1 MIFHIKGGIKPTK
14 KFNNEGDYMS
24 TSKRITVISSDM
36 KKLKMILKQ
45 IPKDRLPIAQSLYN
59 ELVFIQNTLDT
70 LKAQVEE
77 EGPTAMFKQGK
88 QEFLREHPAL
98 KAYNTTVQRYS
109 LLYKQLVDL
118 LPPTDTVQKNDELI
132 DFIKG

>member
-1 MIFHIKGGIKPTK
+1 MATSR
-14 KFNNEGDYMS
+14 NNIAI
-24 TSKRITVISSDM
+24 SKDM
-36 KKLKMILKQ
+36 KKVKTLLRD
-45 IPKDRLPIAQSLYN
+45 IPKDRQPIAQSLYN

-70 LKAQVEE
+70 LKVQVEE
-77 EGPTAMFKQGK
+77 DGPTAMFKQGR

-118 LPPTDTVQKNDELI
+118 LPPADTGEQNDALI
-132 DFIKG
+132 DFLKG

>member
-1 MIFHIKGGIKPTK
+1 MRNSK
-14 KFNNEGDYMS
+14 KV
-24 TSKRITVISSDM
+24 TAVSSDM
-36 KKLKMILKQ
+36 KKLKTILKQ
-45 IPKDRLPIAQSLYN
+45 IPNDRLPIAQSIYN

-70 LKAQVEE
+70 LKAQVGE
-77 EGPTAMFKQGK
+77 EGPTAMFKQGR

-118 LPPTDTVQKNDELI
+118 LPPTETGQQNDPLL

>member
-1 MIFHIKGGIKPTK
+1 MRASK
-14 KFNNEGDYMS
+14 KV
-24 TSKRITVISSDM
+24 TAISSDM
-36 KKLKMILKQ
+36 KKLKTILKQ
-45 IPKDRLPIAQSLYN
+45 IPNDRLPIAQSLYN

-70 LKAQVEE
+70 LKAQVNE

-118 LPPTDTVQKNDELI
+118 LPPTDAIPKEDELI
-132 DFIKG
+132 EFIKR

>member
-1 MIFHIKGGIKPTK
+1 MR
-14 KFNNEGDYMS
+14 
-24 TSKRITVISSDM
+24 TSKKVTAISSDM
-36 KKLKMILKQ
+36 KKLKTILKQ
-45 IPKDRLPIAQSLYN
+45 IPNDRLPIAQSLYN
-59 ELVFIQNTLDT
+59 ELVFIQNTLDA
-70 LKAQVEE
+70 LKTQVNE

-118 LPPTDTVQKNDELI
+118 LPPTNAIPKEDELI
-132 DFIKG
+132 DFIKR

>member
-1 MIFHIKGGIKPTK
+1 
-14 KFNNEGDYMS
+14 MS
-24 TSKRITVISSDM
+24 TSKRVTVISSDM
-36 KKLKMILKQ
+36 KKLKRILEQ
-45 IPKDRLPIAQSLYN
+45 IPTERLPIAQSLYN

-70 LKAQVEE
+70 LKAQVDE
-77 EGPTAMFKQGK
+77 EGPTAMFKQGR

-118 LPPTDTVQKNDELI
+118 LPPAKKGEQEDELMS
-132 DFIKG
+132 FIKRK

>member
-1 MIFHIKGGIKPTK
+1 MR
-14 KFNNEGDYMS
+14 
-24 TSKRITVISSDM
+24 TSKKIVAISSDM
-36 KKLKMILKQ
+36 KKLKTILKQ
-45 IPKDRLPIAQSLYN
+45 IPNDRLPIAHSIYN
-59 ELVFIQNTLDT
+59 ELVFMQNTLDT
-70 LKAQVEE
+70 LKNQVGE
-77 EGPTAMFKQGK
+77 EGPTAMFKQGR

-118 LPPTDTVQKNDELI
+118 LPPAETGQQSDPLI